1 MNKKIS
7 KRTSPK
13 KEVKRTRAKKE
24 VKRTRVKREAKP
36 KVSIIKGI
44 ILNYR
49 LGPFTQN
56 NKELLT
62 KVLNIRNESEAS
74 EYIGRKVV
82 WRSIGGKKI
91 VGKVVGIHGKNGVM
105 RVRFRAGLP
114 GQAIGTNV
122 DII

>member
-1 MNKKIS
+1 MKKKVS

-13 KEVKRTRAKKE
+13 KEV
-24 VKRTRVKREAKP
+24 KP

-49 LGPFTQN
+49 LGQFTQH

-62 KVLNIRNESEAS
+62 RVLRVQNESEAS
-74 EYIGRKVV
+74 MYIGRKVV
-82 WRSIGGKKI
+82 WRSTGGKKI
-91 VGKVVGIHGKNGVM
+91 VGKIVGIHGKNGVM
-105 RVRFRAGLP
+105 RVKFRTGLP

>member
-1 MNKKIS
+1 MKRKIS

-13 KEVKRTRAKKE
+13 KEVKRTRVKKE
-24 VKRTRVKREAKP
+24 VKP

-49 LGPFTQN
+49 LGPFTQH

-62 KVLNIRNESEAS
+62 RVLRIQNESEAS
-74 EYIGRKVV
+74 KYIGRKVI
-82 WRSIGGKKI
+82 WRSTSGKKI
-91 VGKVVGIHGKNGVM
+91 VGKIIGIHGKNGVM
-105 RVRFRAGLP
+105 RVRFRTGLP

>member
-1 MNKKIS
+1 MSKKVS

-13 KEVKRTRAKKE
+13 KEIKRRSIKKE
-24 VKRTRVKREAKP
+24 VKRKPTKKGVKP
-36 KVSIIKGI
+36 KASIIKGI

-49 LGPFTQN
+49 LGPFTQH
-56 NKELLT
+56 NKEFLT
-62 KVLNIRNESEAS
+62 KVLTIQNESEAS
-74 EYIGRKVV
+74 KYIGRRVV

-91 VGKVVGIHGKNGVM
+91 VGKVAGIHGKNGVM
-105 RVRFRAGLP
+105 KVRFRTGLP

>member
-7 KRTSPK
+7 KRTSP
-13 KEVKRTRAKKE
+13 KKE

-49 LGPFTQN
+49 LGPFTQH